1 MGTVIPHCI
10 FNLLKSNKL
19 IDASPG
25 VFLWLNNLPTT
36 APKAQIVMQTP
47 ECDKQQR
54 VTCKMS
60 WTTGRSDLHARA
72 GYEWCTTQPFITRH
86 AGTATRRKT

>member
-1 MGTVIPHCI
+1 MAQQSPHNCP
-10 FNLLKSNKL
+10 KSTDS
-19 IDASPG
+19 DANPRM
-25 VFLWLNNLPTT
+25 LQAAL
-36 APKAQIVMQTP
+36 
-47 ECDKQQR
+47 R

-72 GYEWCTTQPFITRH
+72 GYEWCTTQPLITRH